1 MDIKSAKSQIK
12 DTVEAYLEKD
22 DAGMYVISSVHQR
35 PIFLL
40 GAPGIGKTAI
50 MEQVAEELGI
60 GIVSYS
66 MTHHTRQS
74 ALGLP
79 RIEHRTFDGFEFEV
93 SEYTMSEIV
102 AAIYDYMEHTDIRNG
117 ILFLDEINCVSETL
131 YPSMLQFLQFK
142 TFGKHKVPEGWVVVC
157 AGNPPEYNRSV
168 HEFDIVTLDRLRE
181 IDVEPDYA
189 AWKQY
194 ATEHGLH
201 PAVTSFLEAKKDCF
215 YKVESKPGGGK
226 SFVTARG
233 WEDLANL
240 ISLYESMK
248 KPINRDLIVQFI
260 RDDEVADQFAIYYS
274 LFEKY
279 RSDYQVDTILSGNAP
294 EEIANRAKEAE
305 FDERVALISLILDML
320 SKDCS
325 DVIDH
330 EGIILQTR
338 DFLRNAK
345 ADLLDGGTVEMVVSE
360 RISEREAMLARKI
373 DAGNVSHAYVRRE
386 KLVINMLKELVA
398 KCMLEKTM
406 SGEQAF
412 KTIEAAYKEEVA
424 KVKPAA
430 SNASERMDNAFD
442 FVDKCFGNREMLIFM
457 AELAT
462 RKPTTQFVAHYG
474 NEKYYAHNDEMQID
488 SARMGLEERASML
501 ASLSENIN
509 SEKSGASSDFDLH
522 GTSDAG
528 ASQGRPNST
537 PVTRLESTV
546 EPTVMQ
552 DDMRAAA
559 LPSDPWTKNEA
570 VEKAKVNRASDGENK
585 SYTQATLKEFYS
597 TKEFEYGFASVC
609 KMLLPASDLKGKKVL
624 DIGSRRGRG
633 VYKISSMVGNNGEA
647 IGIDW
652 SPSYVAESIDGITRA
667 WHDSGLAGN
676 NMDFRLAYPEDLISA
691 GIGSG
696 TMDVVYVNNVITLF
710 YDQQQAIREFSRVL
724 KPGGL
729 LIMETIFADRDR
741 DASIVE
747 AARNI
752 GNSIQAALTKEQNL
766 EWLRNA
772 GFAEPEVKD
781 EYDVE
786 ANRGYKAG
794 ETVDAIP
801 GDEDVK
807 YKAVSLFVRKK

>member
-1 MDIKSAKSQIK
+1 MNIKDAKHQIK
-12 DTVEAYLEKD
+12 DTVEAYLERD
-22 DAGMYVISSVHQR
+22 DAGMYVIAPVHQR
-35 PIFLL
+35 PVFLL

-79 RIEHRTFDGFEFEV
+79 RIEHRTFDGFEFEA

-102 AAIYDYMEHTDIRNG
+102 AAIYDYMERTGIRNG

-142 TFGKHKVPEGWVVVC
+142 TFGKHKVPQGWVVVC

-194 ATEHGLH
+194 ATERGLH

-226 SFVTARG
+226 AFVTARG
-233 WEDLANL
+233 WEDMADL
-240 ISLYESMK
+240 ISLYEGMGK
-248 KPINRDLIVQFI
+248 KVDRDLIVQFI

-279 RSDYQVDTILSGNAP
+279 RSDYQVDTILSGTAP
-294 EEIANRAKEAE
+294 EAITNRAREAE

-320 SKDCS
+320 SKDCA
-325 DVIDH
+325 DVIDQ
-330 EGIILQTR
+330 EGVIMQIR
-338 DFLRNAK
+338 DFLRQAK
-345 ADLLDGGTVEMVVSE
+345 EGLLAGGSVDVCVSE
-360 RISEREAMLARKI
+360 RIAERESMLARKI
-373 DAGNVSHAYVRRE
+373 DAGNVSHAYIRRE
-386 KLVINMLKELVA
+386 KLVIGMLKELVA
-398 KCMLEKTM
+398 KCMLDKTM
-406 SGEQAF
+406 QGEAAF

-424 KVKPAA
+424 KIKPAA
-430 SNASERMDNAFD
+430 AAASARMDNAFD
-442 FVDKCFGNREMLIFM
+442 FIDRCFGNREMLIFM

-474 NEKYYAHNDEMQID
+474 NEKYYAHNDEMQAD
-488 SARMGLEERASML
+488 SARMGLEERAALLEDLNAKIDAARGDKARGDDKGPGLMS
-501 ASLSENIN
+501 SSP
-509 SEKSGASSDFDLH
+509 SSPSGATSGSAH
-522 GTSDAG
+522 RIEGTV
-528 ASQGRPNST
+528 QPH
-537 PVTRLESTV
+537 
-546 EPTVMQ
+546 VMEEG
-552 DDMRAAA
+552 MHPAAM
-559 LPSDPWTKNEA
+559 PSDPGMRTA
-570 VEKAKVNRASDGENK
+570 VVSQAKDDTSK
-585 SYTQATLKEFYS
+585 PITQAVLKEYYS
-597 TKEFEYGFASVC
+597 SKEFEYGFASVC

-633 VYKISSMVGNNGEA
+633 VYKISSMVGNSGEA

-652 SPSYVAESIDGITRA
+652 SPAYVAESIDGIDRA
-667 WHDSGLAGN
+667 WHDSGLSGN

-710 YDQQQAIREFSRVL
+710 YDQAQAIREFSRVL

-729 LIMETIFADRDR
+729 LIMETVFADRER
-741 DASIVE
+741 NASVVK
-747 AARNI
+747 AAREM
-752 GNSIQAALTKEQNL
+752 GNSIQAAMTAEQNHGWL
-766 EWLRNA
+766 EEA
-772 GFAEPEVKD
+772 GFAEPEIKD
-781 EYDVE
+781 EYDVA

-794 ETVDAIP
+794 ETVEVVP